1 MTDTRRA
8 VLLSMLLC
16 PGGGHLY
23 LRRWWRGSLFVVP
36 FVLAVGYYIFYTVDN
51 TIDVINMVVAEE
63 IEADQKV
70 IEEVLRD
77 RLWRN
82 PSVYLHIDRAVILV
96 VWLLAAIDVFFVSRR
111 LSAQSA
117 NTEQPSDS

>member
-1 MTDTRRA
+1 M
-8 VLLSMLLC
+8 
-16 PGGGHLY
+16 
-23 LRRWWRGSLFVVP
+23 VP

-70 IEEVLRD
+70 IQEVLRD

-82 PSVYLHIDRAVILV
+82 PPATLHVDRAVILV
-96 VWLLAAIDVFFVSRR
+96 VWLLAAIDVYFVSRR
-111 LSAQSA
+111 LSSESVKPEQSA
-117 NTEQPSDS
+117 SS

>member
-111 LSAQSA
+111 LSAQSV